1 MGSAM
6 LLGAVEAPASAMGFV
21 VLDAAFAGARAFFD
35 DEAFEALADF
45 RAVVA
50 LLAVADDFRADEAF
64 FFGADFAERA
74 DEADFEREDVGR
86 RTLRRDD
93 GAARFQ
99 PTALSDR
106 NEAGIARMPS
116 GPSITASTAAS
127 ARSARTSEITVAGR
141 RAFAA

>member
-1 MGSAM
+1 MM
-6 LLGAVEAPASAMGFV
+6 IRGAIAAPASAIGFAAV
-21 VLDAAFAGARAFFD
+21 DAALGAGDFFD
-35 DEAFEALADF
+35 KDAFDGLAGF

-50 LLAVADDFRADEAF
+50 LLALADDFAADDAF

-74 DEADFEREDVGR
+74 DEADFEREEVGR
-86 RTLRRDD
+86 RMLRRDD

-106 NEAGIARMPS
+106 NEAGIARTPS

-141 RAFAA
+141 RALAA